1 MRRHA
6 SHIATLALSVALL
19 LPAAAPVAA
28 LENTNRAT
36 DLDPWGPCRDA
47 AGSTYGHYNCDGMP
61 DQAWLEKSNAE
72 LGSQTMPGNW
82 YDLERP
88 ADLSSRPY
96 VEYLTISNEVG
107 SSTGIVYGGTVSTFQ
122 MGATPGSLGVVISP
136 INLCDKDRTPT
147 PHTTKCYATPHC
159 VCITFAYRK
168 GDGQVGYN
176 FSRPNDGQNPGTDV
190 VLKDNDG
197 NPIVIDENTE
207 IGIIINLNTIGKTLR
222 WTWMNGIPS

>member
-1 MRRHA
+1 
-6 SHIATLALSVALL
+6 
-19 LPAAAPVAA
+19 
-28 LENTNRAT
+28 
-36 DLDPWGPCRDA
+36 
-47 AGSTYGHYNCDGMP
+47 GMP

-82 YDLERP
+82 YDLESP

-107 SSTGIVYGGTVSTFQ
+107 SATGIVSGGTVSTT
-122 MGATPGSLGVVISP
+122 MNAAAGSLGLVVTP
-136 INLCDKDRTPT
+136 FNLCDKDRTPT
-147 PHTTKCYATPHC
+147 PQTTNCYATPNR
-159 VCITFAYRK
+159 VGITLAYRK

-190 VLKDNDG
+190 TLKDNDG

-207 IGIIINLNTIGKTLR
+207 IGITINLNTIGKTLR
-222 WTWMNGIPS
+222 WSALAM